1 MKAIILCAGQGRRL
15 LPYTESTPK
24 CLLKI
29 GGKHFIEWQI
39 DTLKAAGVNDIVAV
53 IGYAAQDI
61 QTVLESRY
69 ADSITT
75 VFNPFFE
82 VADNLASC
90 WMAREYFQD
99 EVILLN
105 GDTLFEPA
113 IVTSLLSNNQYPI
126 TLAIDQ
132 KTNYDDD
139 DMKVITD
146 NNRLLSVGK
155 KLPLT
160 EVDAESI
167 GMMHF
172 NATGSRLFHDT
183 VSQLMHNQDSLNLW
197 YLSVIDY
204 LSQQNHVGICSI
216 HGHDWTEVD
225 FVQDLEAAQALV
237 EKWIKARS
245 F

>member
-24 CLLKI
+24 CLLKV

-39 DTLKAAGVNDIVAV
+39 DTLKSAGIDEIITV
-53 IGYAAQDI
+53 IGYAAEDI
-61 QTVLESRY
+61 NTVLNNRY
-69 ADSITT
+69 GDSVTT

-90 WMAREYFQD
+90 WMARTHFQGD
-99 EVILLN
+99 VVLLN

-113 IVTSLLSNNQYPI
+113 IVKSLLSKNHYPI
-126 TLAIDQ
+126 TLAVDH

-139 DMKVITD
+139 DMKVITED
-146 NNRLLSVGK
+146 NRLLSVGK

-160 EVDAESI
+160 DVNAESI

-172 NATGSRLFHDT
+172 NSIGSQLFHDT
-183 VSQLMHNQDSLNLW
+183 VSQLMHDQTSLKLW
-197 YLSVIDY
+197 YLSVIDQ
-204 LSQQNHVGICSI
+204 LGKNNNVGICSI
-216 HGHDWTEVD
+216 HGYDWTEVD
-225 FVQDLEAAQALV
+225 FVQDLETAQAV
-237 EKWIKARS
+237 VDKWTAN
-245 F
+245 